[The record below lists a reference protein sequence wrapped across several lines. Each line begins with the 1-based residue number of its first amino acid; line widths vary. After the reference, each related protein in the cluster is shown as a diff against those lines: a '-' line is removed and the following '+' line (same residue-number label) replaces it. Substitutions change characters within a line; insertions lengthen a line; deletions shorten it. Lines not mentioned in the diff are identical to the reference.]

1 MSRKLWAICLAC
13 WLVLWAVLTM
23 SNVRFDGQNI
33 LMGVL
38 ALAAGILLVLER

>member
-1 MSRKLWAICLAC
+1 MGDLSGVLAG
-13 WLVLWAVLTM
+13 AVGRPDDEQRQ
-23 SNVRFDGQNI
+23 VDGQNI

>member
-1 MSRKLWAICLAC
+1 VGDLSGVLAR
-13 WLVLWAVLTM
+13 VLWAVLTM